1 MSHVCTEMLLETTY
15 FVCYLT
21 GRKMSM
27 TCKDVC
33 FKSVHTW
40 LQTIDKKKCFHLFK
54 DNQQFVSDRNM
65 LARYSDGAQTQM
77 E

>member
-1 MSHVCTEMLLETTY
+1 MSHVCTEMLLETTN

-33 FKSVHTW
+33 FKSVHT
-40 LQTIDKKKCFHLFK
+40 
-54 DNQQFVSDRNM
+54 
-65 LARYSDGAQTQM
+65 
-77 E
+77 